1 MRLITDIL
9 ETLYPTCC
17 PGCGHVVDPNVQWCE
32 ACLRKIW
39 NPRLLNS
46 SFTDHLSGCY
56 TCCDYAGAIRDCII
70 QIKYGGRRSRKRVF
84 APLLSRFPWWDR
96 MRECGL
102 VIPIPLS
109 SEKKK
114 WRGYN
119 QVDLMFAAWMKE
131 AGYDYRPDAL
141 VRIRSAHTQSLL
153 SRKERF
159 QNIKGVFHIARS
171 MDVKGETILVVDD
184 IYTTGATMEAAAH
197 ELMRAGAKKVMG
209 MTIASGA
216 S

>member
-1 MRLITDIL
+1 M
-9 ETLYPTCC
+9 
-17 PGCGHVVDPNVQWCE
+17 
-32 ACLRKIW
+32 
-39 NPRLLNS
+39 
-46 SFTDHLSGCY
+46 
-56 TCCDYAGAIRDCII
+56 
-70 QIKYGGRRSRKRVF
+70 
-84 APLLSRFPWWDR
+84 
-96 MRECGL
+96 
-102 VIPIPLS
+102 IPIPLS

>member
-1 MRLITDIL
+1 M
-9 ETLYPTCC
+9 
-17 PGCGHVVDPNVQWCE
+17 G
-32 ACLRKIW
+32 
-39 NPRLLNS
+39 
-46 SFTDHLSGCY
+46 
-56 TCCDYAGAIRDCII
+56 
-70 QIKYGGRRSRKRVF
+70 
-84 APLLSRFPWWDR
+84 
-96 MRECGL
+96 ECGL

-119 QVDLMFAAWMKE
+119 QVDLMFGTWMKE
-131 AGYDYRPDAL
+131 AGYDYRTDAL

>member
-17 PGCGHVVDPNVQWCE
+17 PGCGCVVDPNVQWCE

-84 APLLSRFPWWDR
+84 PPLLSRFPWWER
-96 MRECGL
+96 MGECGL

-109 SEKKK
+109 FQKKK

-119 QVDLMFAAWMKE
+119 QVDLMFATWMKE

-171 MDVKGETILVVDD
+171 MDVKGKTILVVDD

-197 ELMRAGAKKVMG
+197 ELMRAGAKKSW
-209 MTIASGA
+209 A
-216 S
+216 

>member
-17 PGCGHVVDPNVQWCE
+17 PGCGRVVDPNVQWCE

-84 APLLSRFPWWDR
+84 APLLSRFPWWER
-96 MRECGL
+96 MGECGL

-171 MDVKGETILVVDD
+171 MNVKGETILLVEQRCLGL
-184 IYTTGATMEAAAH
+184 IQYWERCA
-197 ELMRAGAKKVMG
+197 
-209 MTIASGA
+209 
-216 S
+216 

>member
-17 PGCGHVVDPNVQWCE
+17 PGCGRVVDPNVQWCE

-96 MRECGL
+96 MGECGL

-159 QNIKGVFHIARS
+159 QNIKGVFTSRGLW
-171 MDVKGETILVVDD
+171 M
-184 IYTTGATMEAAAH
+184 
-197 ELMRAGAKKVMG
+197 
-209 MTIASGA
+209 
-216 S
+216 

>member
-1 MRLITDIL
+1 M
-9 ETLYPTCC
+9 
-17 PGCGHVVDPNVQWCE
+17 
-32 ACLRKIW
+32 
-39 NPRLLNS
+39 
-46 SFTDHLSGCY
+46 
-56 TCCDYAGAIRDCII
+56 
-70 QIKYGGRRSRKRVF
+70 
-84 APLLSRFPWWDR
+84 
-96 MRECGL
+96 
-102 VIPIPLS
+102 IPIPLS
-109 SEKKK
+109 FQKKK

-119 QVDLMFAAWMKE
+119 QVDLMFATWMKE

-159 QNIKGVFHIARS
+159 QNIKAVFHIARS
-171 MDVKGETILVVDD
+171 MDVKGKTILLVDD

>member
-96 MRECGL
+96 MGECGL

-171 MDVKGETILVVDD
+171 MDVKGKTILVV
-184 IYTTGATMEAAAH
+184 EQ
-197 ELMRAGAKKVMG
+197 R
-209 MTIASGA
+209 
-216 S
+216 